1 MKRSTRGLLVIA
13 ALVATAS
20 IIPAALGSPSA
31 ALAPASYQLPLHL
44 ASQNFNASPTGQIQ
58 FSSPLPVAEILP
70 TVNATVAATLG
81 LNHLLEIAP
90 NASNPE
96 HPTVVAEAAP
106 ETLTKF
112 NGTFSNQATPNYF
125 NLIATLPVYPTKTA
139 LWTSGTT
146 IQPATDIAQQAILDV
161 NYSLTSGPDG
171 SPGVLVS
178 WAVSGWPWANPS
190 GDELA
195 LEYVVQINAGTGF
208 NYCTGAP
215 SSDAPD
221 ATCTSEPL
229 AQGEAVWSSSLT
241 ALKGSG
247 PDGSVAWISWGS
259 QVGGSVVPGTPES
272 AGAYFEQPGTSA
284 LVIAAPD
291 GGASSVTGSTLFLL
305 SPGVVG
311 QIAASLAGNL
321 PIYGG
326 AAGVFAIAAGVGFF
340 LARRRDRSIA
350 RDLAQ

>member
-1 MKRSTRGLLVIA
+1 MKLGGRGLWVIA
-13 ALVATAS
+13 ALVASAT
-20 IIPAALGSPSA
+20 ILPAALGSLSA
-31 ALAPASYQLPLHL
+31 APAPAADELPLHL
-44 ASQNFNASPTGQIQ
+44 DSQNFNASPSGQIQ

-70 TVNATVAATLG
+70 TVNGSVAATLG

-90 NASNPE
+90 NSSDPE

-146 IQPATDIAQQAILDV
+146 IEPTSVNAQQAILDV
-161 NYSLTSGPDG
+161 NYSLATGPDG
-171 SPGVLVS
+171 SPGVLIS
-178 WAVSGWPWANPS
+178 WAVSGWPWSNPS

-195 LEYVVQINAGTGF
+195 LEYVVQIGAGTGF
-208 NYCTGAP
+208 DYCTGAP

-241 ALKGSG
+241 ALKGNG
-247 PDGSVAWISWGS
+247 PDGSVAWISWGP
-259 QVGGSVVPGTPES
+259 QVGGSVVPGTPET

-291 GGASSVTGSTLFLL
+291 GGASAVTGSTLFLL
-305 SPGVVG
+305 SPGVAGPVVAL
-311 QIAASLAGNL
+311 IAGNL
-321 PIYGG
+321 PLYGG
-326 AAGVFAIAAGVGFF
+326 AAAVFAAAAGVGVF
-340 LARRRDRSIA
+340 LARRRDRAIA

>member
-1 MKRSTRGLLVIA
+1 MRIGARGMLWIA
-13 ALVATAS
+13 ALVAAVT
-20 IIPAALGSPSA
+20 IVPAALGSLSA
-31 ALAPASYQLPLHL
+31 APTASSSQLQLHPDYE
-44 ASQNFNASPTGQIQ
+44 NFNASPSGQIQ

-70 TVNATVAATLG
+70 TAHPSVGATLG

-90 NASNPE
+90 NASDPE
-96 HPTVVAEAAP
+96 HPIVVAEAAP

-112 NGTFSNQATPNYF
+112 NGTFSLQAKPNYL
-125 NLIATLPVYPTKTA
+125 NLIATLPVYPAQTA

-146 IQPATDIAQQAILDV
+146 IQPTSDIAQQAILDV
-161 NYSLTSGPDG
+161 NYSVTTGPDG
-171 SPGVLVS
+171 SPGVLIS

-208 NYCTGAP
+208 AYCTGAP

-229 AQGEAVWSSSLT
+229 AQGEAVWNTSLT

-272 AGAYFEQPGTSA
+272 AGAYFEMPGTSA
-284 LVIAAPD
+284 LLIAAPD
-291 GGASSVTGSTLFLL
+291 GGASAVTGSTLFLL
-305 SPGVVG
+305 SPGIVG
-311 QIAASLAGNL
+311 PLAASIVGNL
-321 PIYGG
+321 PVYGG
-326 AAGVFAIAAGVGFF
+326 AAGLFAIAAGVGIF
-340 LARRRDRSIA
+340 LARRRDRAIS